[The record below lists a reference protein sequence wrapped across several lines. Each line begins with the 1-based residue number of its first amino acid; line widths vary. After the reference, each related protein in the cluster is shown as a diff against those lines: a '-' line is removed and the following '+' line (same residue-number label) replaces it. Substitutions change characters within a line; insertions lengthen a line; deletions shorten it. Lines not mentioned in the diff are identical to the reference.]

1 MRTLYVMLVLGPCLV
16 LVAGAQPPRQL
27 NLMPMP
33 SDVQLG
39 TGQFSIDQSF
49 SIALTGYREARLEHA
64 VHRLIADICRR
75 TGMPLKAQIAEGE
88 NGSLVIYTD
97 QPSKEIQEPGEDESY
112 TLEVTPSGAK
122 LSALNPLGTFH
133 GLETFLQLIE
143 ATPSGFAVPAIAIH
157 DTPRFVWRGLMIDV
171 SRHFMPLDVIR
182 RNLDGMAAVKMNVFH
197 WHLSDNQGFRVE
209 SKKYPKLHEMGSDG
223 LYYTQDEVRDLIA
236 YARDRGIRVVPE
248 FDMPGHSTAWF
259 VGYPELAS
267 GPGPYEIERRWGVFD
282 PAIDP
287 TQEASYQ
294 FLDEFIEEMASLFPD
309 RYFHIGGDEVN
320 GKQWSLNPRIQI
332 FMRSNGIKDNQE
344 LQAYFTT
351 RVQKIVSKH
360 NKIMVGWDEI
370 LTRDIPKNIVIQS
383 WRGTDSLAAAAR
395 EGYQGLLSNG
405 YYIDLIWPASRHYA
419 VDPLGGKAAELSPA
433 EKQRILGGEAT
444 MWSEFVSPE
453 NIDSRIW
460 PRTAAI
466 AERFWSPEGVR
477 DVTSMYERL
486 REISWRLDFL
496 GLTHRSSYIPM
507 LQRIANRED
516 VTAVRVLAD
525 VVEPVKDYHRE
536 ELARIEPRS
545 MDPLNRMVDTVRPES
560 ETARLFSNRVNAF
573 VAGRCRD
580 ATNQTEIR
588 KLLVTWRDH
597 QAKLPPER
605 GKSFLLG
612 EVEFLSR
619 NLLLVSASG
628 LSALDYLDNKTPVPE
643 AWKRDHLALIENA
656 SKPGSAQLLLMITA
670 PIAKL
675 IDAVTSGGA
684 CQAGK

>member
-1 MRTLYVMLVLGPCLV
+1 MRALYVILVLGPCFV
-16 LVAGAQPPRQL
+16 FVADAQPPRQL
-27 NLMPMP
+27 NVMPMP
-33 SDVQLG
+33 SDLQLG
-39 TGQFSIDQSF
+39 SGQLSIDQSF
-49 SIALTGYREARLEHA
+49 SIALTGYSEARLEHA
-64 VHRLIADICRR
+64 AHRLIADTCGR
-75 TGMPLKAQIAEGE
+75 TGMPLKAQIVEGG

-97 QPSKEIQEPGEDESY
+97 QPSQEIQEPGEDESY

-122 LSALNPLGTFH
+122 LSALNPLGTLH

-143 ATPSGFAVPAIAIH
+143 VTSSGFAVPAITIH

-171 SRHFMPLDVIR
+171 SRHFIPLDVIR

-236 YARDRGIRVVPE
+236 YARDRGIRVLPE

-267 GPGPYEIERRWGVFD
+267 GPGPYEIERRWGIFD

-287 TQEASYQ
+287 TQEASYE
-294 FLDEFIEEMASLFPD
+294 FLDELIEEMAERFPD

-320 GKQWSLNPRIQI
+320 GKQWNLNPRIQT
-332 FMRSNGIKDNQE
+332 FMRSNGMKNNEE
-344 LQAYFTT
+344 LQAYFTA
-351 RVQKIVSKH
+351 RIQKTVSKH
-360 NKIMVGWDEI
+360 HKIMVGWDEI
-370 LTRDIPKNIVIQS
+370 LTPDIPKDIVIQS
-383 WRGTDSLAAAAR
+383 WRGPDSLAAAAR
-395 EGYQGLLSNG
+395 QGYQGLLSNG
-405 YYIDLIWPASRHYA
+405 SHTDLIWPASLHST

-466 AERFWSPEGVR
+466 AERFWSPESVR
-477 DVTSMYERL
+477 DVNSMYERL
-486 REISWRLDFL
+486 SQISWRLDFL
-496 GLTHRSSYIPM
+496 GLTHNSGYIPM
-507 LQRIANRED
+507 LQRVANRED
-516 VTAVRVLAD
+516 VTAVRVLTD
-525 VVEPVKDYHRE
+525 VVEPVKGYQRE
-536 ELARIEPRS
+536 KLARIEPRS
-545 MDPLNRMVDTVRPES
+545 MDPLNRLVDTVRPES
-560 ETARLFSNRVNAF
+560 ETARLFSNSVNAF

-580 ATNQTEIR
+580 ATNKTQIR
-588 KLLVTWRDH
+588 KMLTTWRDNR
-597 QAKLPPER
+597 AKLEPAL
-605 GKSFLLG
+605 GKSFSSG

-619 NLLLVSASG
+619 NLLLVSAAG
-628 LSALDYLDNKTPVPE
+628 LSALEYLDNKTAVPHT
-643 AWKRDHLALIENA
+643 WKRDHVALLENA

-670 PIAKL
+670 PIEKL
-675 IDAVTSGGA
+675 IDAVSSAGA
-684 CQAGK
+684 CQVRK